1 MKSQSSLICFCLRTP
16 SQLSGIRW
24 FLGNQPGTTGE
35 ARNWCNR
42 NQNEIL
48 KFYRNPSRNLTSDN
62 FEYYQD
68 YHCDLFIVA
77 NLGETLIFFQH
88 TSGVRVTHGFGG
100 SIGATSILP
109 RSSSWRWVLVHC
121 DEKTH
126 FVWKIH
132 SPQVYSWVWFQASVF
147 HGWFSRKTSFVFRG
161 EAASLLSIFTVVWFC
176 ALRSLCS
183 VLTYTKL
190 HPRDGESAKI
200 DSAPGFSKRC
210 VFFWRSNFRL
220 ALSVNGSFGSC
231 ASLSSRICQE
241 MPAKMITAF
250 PDMLPSIEI
259 GIVNLTW
266 SSVHFIS
273 YQEKHLQSSKKQKQK
288 YS

>member
-1 MKSQSSLICFCLRTP
+1 M
-16 SQLSGIRW
+16 
-24 FLGNQPGTTGE
+24 
-35 ARNWCNR
+35 
-42 NQNEIL
+42 
-48 KFYRNPSRNLTSDN
+48 
-62 FEYYQD
+62 
-68 YHCDLFIVA
+68 VA

-88 TSGVRVTHGFGG
+88 NSGVRVTHGFGG

-109 RSSSWRWVLVHC
+109 RSSSWRSHC

-147 HGWFSRKTSFVFRG
+147 HGKLSWKTSCMFKG
-161 EAASLLSIFTVVWFC
+161 EAASLLSIFHLC
-176 ALRSLCS
+176 HSHRCLILCS
-183 VLTYTKL
+183 MFLVFRAYLYKL
-190 HPRDGESAKI
+190 AAKK

-220 ALSVNGSFGSC
+220 ALSVNGSLGSC

-250 PDMLPSIEI
+250 PDMFPSIEI

-273 YQEKHLQSSKKQKQK
+273 YQEKHLQSSKKQNKNIHK
-288 YS
+288 TCKDSKEPRFISKNRWKKNEFFPICHGPCLSLLSIWIFRVHLTHWSCVHIRSFDVMLPVLLLF